1 MTRRSVLVVM
11 GSESDL
17 PAMRPAIDVLK
28 ELGVPADLSIASA
41 HRTPDRA
48 AELAMKAR
56 GEGVGVIIAGA
67 GMAHHLG
74 GALAA
79 RTTVPVIAV
88 PLASGALQGVDAL
101 LSAVQ
106 MPPGVPVAVV
116 AVGGA
121 KNAAYL
127 AVQILAVS
135 DEALAAKLE
144 EHRTAQAAKV
154 LQADERARAALRGQT
169 E

>member
-1 MTRRSVLVVM
+1 MSQKTVLIIM

-17 PAMRPAIDVLK
+17 EAMRPAATVLRSL
-28 ELGVPADLSIASA
+28 EVPFEVSVASA

-48 AELAMKAR
+48 TELAEGAR
-56 GEGVGVIIAGA
+56 ASGVGVIIAGA

-79 RTTVPVIAV
+79 RTTLPIIAV
-88 PLASGALQGVDAL
+88 PLAAGKLGGVDSL

-106 MPPGVPVAVV
+106 MPPGVPVATV

-121 KNAAYL
+121 KNAAFL
-127 AVQILAVS
+127 AAQILAVT
-135 DEALAAKLE
+135 DEPLAARLE
-144 EHRTAQAAKV
+144 DHRARQRQQVTEADLRVQAA
-154 LQADERARAALRGQT
+154 LSQPS
-169 E
+169 

>member
-1 MTRRSVLVVM
+1 MSERSVLIVM
-11 GSESDL
+11 GSESDFQSMK
-17 PAMRPAIDVLK
+17 PAVEVLGT
-28 ELGVPADLSIASA
+28 LGIRSSVHVASA

-48 AELAMKAR
+48 AQLAAEAR

-79 RTTVPVIAV
+79 RTTLPIIAV
-88 PLASGALQGVDAL
+88 PLVSGAMQGVDSL

-121 KNAAYL
+121 KNAAFL
-127 AVQILAVS
+127 AAQILAVS
-135 DEALAAKLE
+135 DAALAAKLDA
-144 EHRTAQAAKV
+144 HRSEQSAKV
-154 LQADERARAALRGQT
+154 EEADRRVRQRLGGS
-169 E
+169 